1 MEKEEAIK
9 VLTNLSDQ
17 YDCLRDY
24 IDGNY
29 GHKEKQALDLAIDTL
44 NETQNERHL
53 PDYTYEAEMAQ
64 RLKQQTNAD
73 AISRDEAVEAIRKA
87 ETKECAEWSVKGLPT
102 VDPPVKCIAQIKVD
116 TDELIE
122 RIKENYVIFDAKWTP
137 CSEGL
142 PDVDPR
148 AMLSEEVLG
157 TDKNGYLRHVILD
170 CSRRYSK
177 PQFVTVEEA
186 MAVDIIAWMPLP
198 DPFEKGD
205 DK

>member
-1 MEKEEAIK
+1 M
-9 VLTNLSDQ
+9 
-17 YDCLRDY
+17 
-24 IDGNY
+24 
-29 GHKEKQALDLAIDTL
+29 
-44 NETQNERHL
+44 
-53 PDYTYEAEMAQ
+53 
-64 RLKQQTNAD
+64 
-73 AISRDEAVEAIRKA
+73 
-87 ETKECAEWSVKGLPT
+87 
-102 VDPPVKCIAQIKVD
+102 
-116 TDELIE
+116 
-122 RIKENYVIFDAKWTP
+122 IFDAKWTP

-186 MAVDIIAWMPLP
+186 MSVDIIAWMPLP